1 MDRIYTEIEVT
12 ASMAR
17 NLIGSVIK
25 ASIKD
30 ADEGYYYTAMSQI
43 EEARKLLPALEDEDR
58 IAALEDEDRIAFY
71 AANLDKLMAATK
83 LKEAARKGR

>member
-58 IAALEDEDRIAFY
+58 IAFY